1 MERGKRETSAS
12 RTDKNKSSNRFF
24 LKSDDFKLLILGAL
38 VLLIVRGVFQ
48 EIIYFAV
55 DGGYYLGGGWQFLAT
70 IASGARMSTLF
81 LVVDCSLLA
90 SAVIFILS
98 FVVIAKNINNLV
110 KSAVFLFFGTV
121 VCIFASDFLYESD
134 MDLLIL
140 KLLVFEITIIV
151 LMFVLSCVAL
161 VGILTEKKNVETE
174 KTKIRT
180 LKELTGFC
188 LQSKSFRLLL
198 SLLLWLLMI
207 GTVLARLIYLLPKL
221 ELMGVYEFL
230 TYLVVSVLS
239 SIFIFIGVLSVIRKV
254 KKSFLSIAKLA
265 TVTIVFYLSYLFVF
279 ILLVT
284 IHRPI

>member
-1 MERGKRETSAS
+1 MERGEKEISTS
-12 RTDKNKSSNRFF
+12 RTDKNKSSDGSF
-24 LKSDDFKLLILGAL
+24 LRSDDFKLLILGAL
-38 VLLIVRGVFQ
+38 FLLTFRNIFRETV
-48 EIIYFAV
+48 YFAV

-121 VCIFASDFLYESD
+121 ACIFASDFVYESD

-140 KLLVFEITIIV
+140 KLLVFEITITV
-151 LMFVLSCVAL
+151 LMFALSCVAL
-161 VGILTEKKNVETE
+161 IGILTEKKNVETE
-174 KTKIRT
+174 KIKIRT
-180 LKELTGFC
+180 LKEFTGFC

-207 GTVLARLIYLLPKL
+207 GTVLARSIYLLPKL

-230 TYLVVSVLS
+230 TYLVMSVLS
-239 SIFIFIGVLSVIRKV
+239 SIFIFIGALFVIRKV

-284 IHRPI
+284 VHRSI